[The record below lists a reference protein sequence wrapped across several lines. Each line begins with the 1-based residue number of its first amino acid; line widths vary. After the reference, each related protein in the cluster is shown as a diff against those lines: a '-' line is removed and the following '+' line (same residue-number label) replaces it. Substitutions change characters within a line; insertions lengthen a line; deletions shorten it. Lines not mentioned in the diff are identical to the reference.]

1 MCSADSR
8 KQDKGPWNDWYHCMG
23 HTYGTWLPGD
33 PRGFRTRHHRE
44 HIEGDYRHPPPKG
57 KYAARYEHAKNLM
70 KRDPVYLTIEQ
81 RLLVVRLLVESL
93 QRKNFDVPTACVT
106 DVHFHLLARFP
117 DHNPRH
123 WIGIAKKESSH
134 FAKQHDLGAEG
145 GLWAVRTKSLPLNDR
160 SHQLNAAKYIFDHR
174 VQGGAVWYRSAW
186 LLPATHRR
194 WRHGLLIHCPQY
206 SETAP

>member
-1 MCSADSR
+1 
-8 KQDKGPWNDWYHCMG
+8 MG

-57 KYAARYEHAKNLM
+57 KYAARYEDAKRLM

-81 RLLVVRLLVESL
+81 RRLVVRLLVESL
-93 QRKNFDVPTACVT
+93 HRRNFDVATACVT
-106 DVHFHLLARFP
+106 DVHFHILARFP

-134 FAKQHDLGAEG
+134 FAKQEGLGAEG
-145 GLWAVRTKSLPLNDR
+145 GLWAVRTKSLPVNDR
-160 SHQLNAAKYIFDHR
+160 AHQLNAAKYIFDHR
-174 VQGGAVWYRSAW
+174 SEGGVVRYKDQV
-186 LLPATHRR
+186 
-194 WRHGLLIHCPQY
+194 I
-206 SETAP
+206 APNRA